1 MDEMYIILGKQSYRL
16 CGGGGGGGGLGL
28 ITLMR
33 VLIIIIAKE

>member
-16 CGGGGGGGGLGL
+16 CGGGGGGLGL